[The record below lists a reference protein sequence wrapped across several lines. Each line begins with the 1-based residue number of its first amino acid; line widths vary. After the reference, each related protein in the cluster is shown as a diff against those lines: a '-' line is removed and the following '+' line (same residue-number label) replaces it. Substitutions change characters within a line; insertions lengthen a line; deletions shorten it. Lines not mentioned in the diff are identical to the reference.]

1 MSSRSRRSKRP
12 ANDMTLEQSDRLTIP
27 REKEPSRRTLVAA
40 SRDIAIV
47 VFALGYFPRR
57 FHKCDRLFRLSGAWV
72 SGETLILHEQG
83 TAPPDDHAER
93 QDEEET
99 GGLLGGDEFAY
110 VTAQRQADG
119 RQHEDDHDEPR

>member
-1 MSSRSRRSKRP
+1 MSSRSPEEQEAGQRYRSEK
-12 ANDMTLEQSDRLTIP
+12 SDRLTIP

-99 GGLLGGDEFAY
+99 GGLLRGDEFAY

-119 RQHEDDHDEPR
+119 RQHEDDHDEPW

>member
-12 ANDMTLEQSDRLTIP
+12 ANDIALEKSDRLTIP

-57 FHKCDRLFRLSGAWV
+57 FHKCDRLFRLSGALV
-72 SGETLILHEQG
+72 TGKTLILHEQG
-83 TAPPDDHAER
+83 TAPSDNHAER
-93 QDEEET
+93 QDEEEA
-99 GGLLGGDEFAY
+99 GRLLRGDEFAH

-119 RQHEDDHDEPR
+119 REHEDDHDEPW